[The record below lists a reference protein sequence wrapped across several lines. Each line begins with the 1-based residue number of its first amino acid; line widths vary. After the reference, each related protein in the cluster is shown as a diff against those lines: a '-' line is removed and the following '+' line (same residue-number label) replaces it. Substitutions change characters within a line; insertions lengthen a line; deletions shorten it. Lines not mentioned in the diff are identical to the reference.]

1 MEKEAIQRI
10 LKGSRSGS
18 KQPKMAKEDRKQ
30 RVSMLGIFK
39 MGNFRKMVFMLM
51 LFKDMKE
58 NTRMGLRKD
67 MASISLA
74 TKSISEILSTIFM
87 KGKVSFLLELMY
99 MLEALKMD
107 LNLDTARCRE
117 LCNLMDFGK
126 ITNPKYQ

>member
-18 KQPKMAKEDRKQ
+18 KQPKTVKEDRKQ

-39 MGNFRKMVFMLM
+39 MGNFRKMAFMLM

-74 TKSISEILSTIFM
+74 IKSISEILSTIFM

-107 LNLDTARCRE
+107 LNLDMARCKE
-117 LCNLMDFGK
+117 LCSLMDFGK